1 MPKKIVRLIPAIM
14 FATTI
19 ATPALG
25 YVDYECGCGSRSYL
39 YNRPTCSAAPDYL
52 TEYCVVKKTSS
63 SFTYR
68 MPFSAGINA
77 CNLCSCNS
85 YTNDWGGGAGGVLTR
100 DVYTA
105 TNTSNTRCDFSYEIE
120 GACDSGYYGLSRQSM
135 TSYTCQ
141 KCPSLVDIDTKT
153 LDGTSEYANQ
163 YTDITACYIPKEDFI
178 ASEAKF
184 QDATG
189 IYTITDDCYYS
200 R

>member
-19 ATPALG
+19 ATPALA

-39 YNRPTCSAAPDYL
+39 YNRPTCYAAPDYL

-68 MPFSAGINA
+68 MPIDAGPA
-77 CNLCSCNS
+77 CRLCSCSS
-85 YTNDWGGGAGGVLTR
+85 YTEDWYDPGGGVLTR
-100 DVYTA
+100 TVYTA
-105 TNTSNTRCDFSYEIE
+105 TNTSDTRCDFSERVE
-120 GACDSGYYGLSRQSM
+120 GACNSGYYGLEEPDFMAYECSR
-135 TSYTCQ
+135 
-141 KCPSLVDIDTKT
+141 CPSLEDIDTKT
-153 LDGTSEYANQ
+153 LYGTTPYAN
-163 YTDITACYIPKEDFI
+163 TSDITACYIPKEDFI

-189 IYTITDDCYYS
+189 IYTITDDCYYVK
-200 R
+200 